1 MVNEYWWFFLLA
13 FVAEI
18 LGTVSGFGSSILFV
32 PIAAMFFDF
41 KTVLGVTAIF
51 HVFSNLSKIAL
62 FRKGIKKDVAFKLG
76 VPAIIFVIIGAY
88 ITTILPTKNIELIMN
103 VVLVFLA
110 LFLTINFNKSLKQTN
125 ANLYLGGSASGF
137 LAGIAGTG
145 GDDDPTLLVLRND
158 KTVWWLNG
166 IGAGLL
172 TSTGS
177 TYSTSFQRAFFSMGE
192 FIPISRLVANSN
204 ATYHQ
209 CCLFP
214 QDGTV
219 LLSGGGNSINNS
231 MAGGP
236 PLSSTIY
243 VPNEINFYGEPIVD
257 CYFQN
262 TTDGTTV
269 YCNTFLTTLAG
280 KVYGCGTKYTALA
293 GQLANKTTFV
303 PLCLPFQ

>member
-1 MVNEYWWFFLLA
+1 MENEYWWFFLLA

-62 FRKGIKKDVAFKLG
+62 FRKGIKKDVAIKLG

-145 GDDDPTLLVLRND
+145 GAIRGITLAAFQLPKEVFIATSALIDLGVDFSRAIVYTSNGYFKKEHLFLIPFLIGISIIGSYIGKLNLKKTPEKIFRYLVLVVIIC
-158 KTVWWLNG
+158 TA
-166 IGAGLL
+166 I
-172 TSTGS
+172 
-177 TYSTSFQRAFFSMGE
+177 FQ
-192 FIPISRLVANSN
+192 
-204 ATYHQ
+204 
-209 CCLFP
+209 
-214 QDGTV
+214 
-219 LLSGGGNSINNS
+219 
-231 MAGGP
+231 
-236 PLSSTIY
+236 
-243 VPNEINFYGEPIVD
+243 IVK
-257 CYFQN
+257 YFR
-262 TTDGTTV
+262 
-269 YCNTFLTTLAG
+269 
-280 KVYGCGTKYTALA
+280 
-293 GQLANKTTFV
+293 
-303 PLCLPFQ
+303 